1 MLNEPQKLRLL
12 LSFDLN
18 RTTID
23 RKVCLIS
30 TDTFLF
36 RSSPLSLNLIEPS
49 HCPLRF
55 GTGTNHPRKNRH
67 LHAHETNRTT
77 IIAVKEMLVVIMS
90 HAPFE
95 RPNVLKANND
105 ETTPTKKTTII
116 AKTYRLMLCSTITI
130 KNILNIST
138 STGQTHSH
146 RRKTTCAHTL
156 NTVIRKL
163 LSILAILLFLFL

>member
-36 RSSPLSLNLIEPS
+36 RSSPFSLNLIEPS

-55 GTGTNHPRKNRH
+55 GIGTNHPRKIRH

-77 IIAVKEMLVVIMS
+77 IIAVIETLVVIMS

-95 RPNVLKANND
+95 RPNAKKANND
-105 ETTPTKKTTII
+105 KTTTTKKTTII
-116 AKTYRLMLCSTITI
+116 AKTYRLILCSTITI
-130 KNILNIST
+130 KNILSIST
-138 STGQTHSH
+138 STG
-146 RRKTTCAHTL
+146 
-156 NTVIRKL
+156 
-163 LSILAILLFLFL
+163 